1 MKILSC
7 YITGFGRF
15 RNQTFDF
22 TQNPTAVKSDNGWGK
37 TTLANFL
44 VAMLYGL
51 EASRSRAISDNLRQ
65 KYEPWQGGGF
75 GGSLTFE
82 VRGEKYRI
90 ERTFGKTPSGDTAKI
105 YDKNNML
112 FYGFGER
119 AETLGQALFGVDV
132 ESFKKTAYIPQ
143 GETDSDVP
151 DGLKGRLIALLSAG
165 NEPLTCGGA
174 IARLDEAERALRAK
188 RKPAKGKLDEIDE
201 QIEYFSRART
211 EYRIAREHADEL
223 RRQANVLTE
232 EMGAVRTRLNGVSTE
247 MERCLK
253 QDGNATL
260 QRELE
265 ITLSSAK
272 NELSA
277 LRPFFGEI
285 DPAQVETEEI
295 AKDVARFYEK
305 TEGAGTRSR
314 TKKRTKRLFSLVAFL
329 LGIGLAAV
337 GVLFITEQPFLGLLG
352 LFFGGAAAVTA
363 LFPSI
368 WSGRKKQK
376 KDKREHDAKNELQT
390 EGQTEALERKLARYF
405 DAFAFEEIYD
415 YRAALN
421 TLREKRARYLERLE
435 TVKRCEEKL
444 SLLVRATDGG
454 NSVGAENGNVQNYDV
469 NDVQNYGGNLQ
480 NYGSQTYAAERD
492 MRALT
497 MEKTS
502 LERMTAELAERR
514 GRLLAQEAEK
524 RALAEKEAEAA
535 GEESRLLEEK
545 ARLEKRLKAIR
556 GAREILMRARETL
569 ASRYLEPVER
579 NCKKYAEFL
588 EGNGKKSS
596 LIFSADG
603 KKLFEEQGAY
613 KDADYYSAGIRGLY
627 GLCTRI
633 ALAEAVFK
641 GELPP
646 LVFDDPLT
654 ELDDKKTERAKLLI
668 KELAKKY
675 QIIYFTCKEERKL

>member
-15 RNQTFDF
+15 RNQAFDF
-22 TQNPTAVKSDNGWGK
+22 TQNPTVVKADNGWGK

-44 VAMLYGL
+44 AAMLYGL
-51 EASRSRAISDNLRQ
+51 DASRNRAISENLRQ

-119 AETLGQALFGVDV
+119 AETLGLALFGVDA

-151 DGLKGRLIALLSAG
+151 DGLKGRLISLLSAG
-165 NEPLTCGGA
+165 NEPKTCGGA

-201 QIEYFSRART
+201 RIEYVSRART

-223 RRQANVLTE
+223 RRQANALTE
-232 EMGAVRTRLNGVSTE
+232 EMEAARTRLNGVSAE
-247 MERCLK
+247 MEKCLK

-260 QRELE
+260 RRELE
-265 ITLSSAK
+265 ETLASAQS
-272 NELSA
+272 ELEV

-285 DPAQVETEEI
+285 DPAQIETEEI

-305 TEGAGTRSR
+305 TEGVGTRSSA
-314 TKKRTKRLFSLVAFL
+314 KKRTKRLFSLVAFL
-329 LGIGLAAV
+329 LGLGLAAT
-337 GVLFITEQPFLGLLG
+337 GVLFMGEQPFLGLLA

-376 KDKREHDAKNELQT
+376 KDKRGYETQAERKNEA
-390 EGQTEALERKLARYF
+390 QTEALERKLARYF
-405 DAFAFEEIYD
+405 GAFAFEEIYD
-415 YRAALN
+415 FRAALN
-421 TLREKRARYLERLE
+421 TVREKRARYLEKQE

-444 SLLVRATDGG
+444 ARLARETDDE
-454 NSVGAENGNVQNYDV
+454 NQVGTENGGMQRY
-469 NDVQNYGGNLQ
+469 
-480 NYGSQTYAAERD
+480 TAERD
-492 MRALT
+492 MQALT
-497 MEKTS
+497 LEKTS
-502 LERMTAELAERR
+502 LERIVAELAERR
-514 GRLLAQEAEK
+514 GRVLAQEAEK
-524 RALAEKEAEAA
+524 RALAEKESEAA
-535 GEESRLLEEK
+535 GEESRK
-545 ARLEKRLKAIR
+545 SGGKRA
-556 GAREILMRARETL
+556 
-569 ASRYLEPVER
+569 
-579 NCKKYAEFL
+579 
-588 EGNGKKSS
+588 
-596 LIFSADG
+596 
-603 KKLFEEQGAY
+603 
-613 KDADYYSAGIRGLY
+613 
-627 GLCTRI
+627 
-633 ALAEAVFK
+633 
-641 GELPP
+641 
-646 LVFDDPLT
+646 
-654 ELDDKKTERAKLLI
+654 
-668 KELAKKY
+668 
-675 QIIYFTCKEERKL
+675 